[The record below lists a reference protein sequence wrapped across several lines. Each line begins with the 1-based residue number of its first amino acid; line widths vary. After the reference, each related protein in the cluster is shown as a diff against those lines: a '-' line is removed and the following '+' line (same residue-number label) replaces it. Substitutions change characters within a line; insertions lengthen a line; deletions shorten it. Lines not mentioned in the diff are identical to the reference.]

1 MTKNKNIFLFGVN
14 FLKNPLRNA
23 SVFPSSAI
31 ATKAMFAHIDFS
43 SINVVVELGP
53 GTGVFTEEI
62 LKRCK
67 PDTKVILIEIEES
80 YIKLLR
86 EKFGNRV
93 TIEKASA
100 HILESILVKHGIDK
114 ADLIISGLPFM
125 LGGVEGELFE
135 TIKKHTKNGAIYR
148 FFTYNPPAMKQ
159 MYKNLPIRKI
169 SFVLR
174 NFPPLWIYGI
184 N

>member
-14 FLKNPLRNA
+14 FFKNPLRNA
-23 SVFPSSAI
+23 SIIPSSNI
-31 ATKAMFAHIDFS
+31 AAKAMFDHIDFQ
-43 SINVVVELGP
+43 SIRVIVELGP

-67 PDTKVILIEIEES
+67 PNTKVILIEIEES
-80 YIKLLR
+80 YIRLLR
-86 EKFGNRV
+86 GKFGNKV
-93 TIEKASA
+93 IIEKASA
-100 HILESILVKHGIDK
+100 HLLDSILVKHGINK
-114 ADLIISGLPFM
+114 VDLIISGLPFL

-135 TIKKHTKNGAIYR
+135 TVKKHTKNGAIYR

-159 MYKNLPIRKI
+159 MYKNLPIRKM